1 MRYKGY
7 HRTRFSRAKRSHSE
21 GRDTWEIIWKKGS
34 IINSTPP
41 TIINSVLS
49 YNSSNPYY
57 IYRHIELLGNS
68 SSSLFF
74 TILTTRA
81 RDFHDKLP
89 LLEPSQFTE
98 GITLRTP
105 PRVVIL

>member
-1 MRYKGY
+1 MRYEGY
-7 HRTRFSRAKRSHSE
+7 HRARFSRAKRSHPE
-21 GRDTWEIIWKKGS
+21 GRDMWEIIWKKGS

-57 IYRHIELLGNS
+57 IYRYIEPLGNP

-74 TILTTRA
+74 ATSTTRA
-81 RDFHDKLP
+81 RDFYDKLP
-89 LLEPSQFTE
+89 LLEPSRFTE